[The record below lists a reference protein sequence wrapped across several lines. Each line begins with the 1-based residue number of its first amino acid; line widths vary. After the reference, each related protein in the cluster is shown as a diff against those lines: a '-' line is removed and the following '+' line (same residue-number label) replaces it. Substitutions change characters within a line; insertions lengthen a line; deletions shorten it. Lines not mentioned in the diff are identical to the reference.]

1 MRSLMQ
7 RTMPMD
13 LYDIYHMFEVENK
26 DIEDFIF
33 TFQEK
38 TVFKELNLSQFT
50 KIILAKEATFKGQQ
64 ETSLRQQ
71 IKDIPDFDLV
81 WRSLGKHWKKYNK
94 FNNS

>member
-7 RTMPMD
+7 RTMPRD
-13 LYDIYHMFEVENK
+13 LYDIWFMFEVENK

-64 ETSLRQQ
+64 ETNLRQQ

>member
-1 MRSLMQ
+1 LEEIVAEKMRSLMQ

-38 TVFKELNLSQFT
+38 TVFKELDLSQFT
-50 KIILAKEATFKGQQ
+50 KIILAKEATFKGQ
-64 ETSLRQQ
+64 
-71 IKDIPDFDLV
+71 
-81 WRSLGKHWKKYNK
+81 
-94 FNNS
+94 